1 MLHQQQAIPVCKNRL
16 RLCFLKPMVTMQ
28 SKRRK
33 VALLIEASNSYARGL
48 LSGII
53 AFEQRYSAW
62 SIYLP
67 EHQRRG
73 IIPLERFEDWEV
85 DGILA
90 RIETDKIADL
100 VRSLDVPTVDLS
112 AARLIKDIPWVETDN
127 QAIAELAANHL
138 LERGFTNFG
147 FLGEA
152 GFNWSK
158 WRCLEFEKVLKE
170 KGISCQVF
178 ESLSTTAPSYSWSTE
193 VDRLAAWVCSLPKP
207 IGVFAGYD
215 IAAQRLLDVCRD
227 VDIAV
232 PEQVAVIGVDND
244 ALICEICS
252 PPLTSIELNTYDTGF
267 RAAQMLEKMM
277 TGEEVSSDGAFFGP
291 ITVRE
296 RLSTDTVAVDDA
308 NVAQALKY
316 IRENATFNIS
326 VNDVLKQVDI
336 SRRKL
341 EARFKKIL
349 GRTPHEEIQ
358 HRRLLRVKQLLR
370 DTELSVAEIAG
381 LTGYTHPEYLSVAF
395 LREIGMPIREFRLR
409 EQKTK

>member
-1 MLHQQQAIPVCKNRL
+1 MRAKRKN
-16 RLCFLKPMVTMQ
+16 
-28 SKRRK
+28 

-73 IIPLERFEDWEV
+73 VIPLERLKDWKV

-90 RIETDKIADL
+90 RIETDKIAEL
-100 VRSLDVPTVDLS
+100 VQSLDVPTVDLS
-112 AARLIKDIPWVETDN
+112 AARLSEGIPWVETDN
-127 QAIAELAANHL
+127 RAIAEFAANHL

-152 GFNWSK
+152 GFNWSR
-158 WRCLEFEKVLKE
+158 WRYAEFKNYLEQ
-170 KGISCQVF
+170 KGISCQLF
-178 ESLSTTAPSYSWSTE
+178 ESLLTTDPNYSWQSE
-193 VDRLAAWVCSLPKP
+193 VDRLGAWVCGLPKP
-207 IGVFAGYD
+207 VGVFAGYD

-227 VDIAV
+227 FDIAV
-232 PEQVAVIGVDND
+232 PEQVAVIGAHND
-244 ALICEICS
+244 ALICDICS

-267 RAAQMLEKMM
+267 HAAMLLEKMM
-277 TGEEVSSDGAFFGP
+277 NGEEVAPEGVFFGP

-296 RLSTDTVAVDDA
+296 RLSTDTVAVDDTD
-308 NVAQALKY
+308 VARALEY
-316 IRENATFNIS
+316 IRENATCNIS

-341 EARFKKIL
+341 ETRFKKIL

-370 DTELSVAEIAG
+370 DTELPVAEIAH
-381 LTGYTHPEYLSVAF
+381 LTGYTHPEYLSVVF
-395 LREIGMPIREFRLR
+395 LREAGIPMHEFRLN
-409 EQKTK
+409 QKKT

>member
-1 MLHQQQAIPVCKNRL
+1 VLHQQQAIPVCKNRL

-178 ESLSTTAPSYSWSTE
+178 ESLSTTAPGYSWSTE

-277 TGEEVSSDGAFFGP
+277 TGEEVSSEGTFFGP
-291 ITVRE
+291 VTVRE
-296 RLSTDTVAVDDA
+296 
-308 NVAQALKY
+308 Q
-316 IRENATFNIS
+316 
-326 VNDVLKQVDI
+326 QVDI